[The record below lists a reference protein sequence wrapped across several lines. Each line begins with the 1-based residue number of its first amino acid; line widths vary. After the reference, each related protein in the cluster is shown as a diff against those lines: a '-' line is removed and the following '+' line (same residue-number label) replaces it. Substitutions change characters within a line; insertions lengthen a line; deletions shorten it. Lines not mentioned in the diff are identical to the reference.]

1 MQIASSE
8 TFLMGVAGQSGQ
20 LVFESRYFIP
30 LLDIKN
36 VGVEGV
42 FPNANI
48 CVLQEKVLVKE
59 IDGTAIERIKYQ
71 TESDL
76 PCSL

>member
-8 TFLMGVAGQSGQ
+8 TFLMGVARQSGQ

-30 LLDIKN
+30 LLNIKMLALRA
-36 VGVEGV
+36 
-42 FPNANI
+42 FFLNANI